1 MTRSYFVAL
10 AFIRDEGDIV
20 PGDAVECPNAMD
32 AALQAQVLSHASG
45 NIGVVA
51 YSRTANDVGVFSEA
65 VIIKKFGDRSQ
76 YVVLTRSKK
85 SGPGFPR
92 PDPIRRAAYIRP
104 RCHRGVILSGGRRC
118 QIAELASRPA

>member
-32 AALQAQVLSHASG
+32 AALQAQVLSHAAG
-45 NIGVVA
+45 NIGAVA

-65 VIIKKFGDRSQ
+65 VIIKNFGDVPNDLRM
-76 YVVLTRSKK
+76 L
-85 SGPGFPR
+85 F
-92 PDPIRRAAYIRP
+92 
-104 RCHRGVILSGGRRC
+104 
-118 QIAELASRPA
+118 